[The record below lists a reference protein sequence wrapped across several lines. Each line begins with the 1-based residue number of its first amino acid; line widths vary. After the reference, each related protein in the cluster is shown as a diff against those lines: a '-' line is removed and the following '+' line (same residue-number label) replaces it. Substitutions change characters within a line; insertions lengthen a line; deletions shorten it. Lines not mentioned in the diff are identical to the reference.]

1 MLYFLEIFLF
11 WWFNII
17 KNNYFWCRVVKNVIC
32 LMFYK
37 YIIKNIELLVIKKY
51 RNMIKKL
58 FLYFWNNLF
67 KIVYIFGKWSIF
79 VCSLEFF
86 CVVSLKRE
94 VLKEYVNKVVFFK
107 ILMNLVVFFISY
119 RYCFYIF
126 NELLLVFDEFYWIFL
141 VCL

>member
-1 MLYFLEIFLF
+1 M
-11 WWFNII
+11 
-17 KNNYFWCRVVKNVIC
+17 IC

-37 YIIKNIELLVIKKY
+37 YIIKNIELLVIKKN

-94 VLKEYVNKVVFFK
+94 VLKEYVIINILK
-107 ILMNLVVFFISY
+107 IRGIL
-119 RYCFYIF
+119 F
-126 NELLLVFDEFYWIFL
+126 NVEGEEDVN
-141 VCL
+141 C